1 MFVVGGRAF
10 TSVVMQKNCTEFV
23 AYEDILGVT
32 SRGRHAG
39 GRMRAVTD
47 IAAAMPLVRR
57 AIKLLAD
64 REMTPQL
71 GLLKSTL
78 LQLDS
83 SFSERAYGAGS
94 FRDFVEKLA
103 KAGHVAVKGADRS
116 FYVELRETGDTATP
130 TPGAPTPT
138 GKEPAEPRAHREPR
152 EARAR
157 GQGRDT
163 RPGNPPDDGAT
174 DQVEAAA
181 GTPAPAPPAP
191 DIDAASAEGVVRLG
205 PADGY
210 RIMIQALSRTDA
222 SPRFPMY
229 ARQFKHFMK
238 TFDESFDER
247 RYGFAGILD
256 ALRFGQR
263 EGLFRLDR
271 DRQGGVRVHP
281 GAQYQQL
288 TQSAEG
294 APAGGERLQEGL
306 LSVEAEAVAAQ
317 DAPVAPDQP
326 LTAPE
331 PPPVAADLTSA
342 APGTD
347 EMSPAPTSEATSADG
362 TDSPS
367 EPAMAPRRTSRKR
380 AVART
385 ATRVK
390 KTAPP
395 TGGAKKTAAR
405 PRAKK
410 S

>member
-1 MFVVGGRAF
+1 
-10 TSVVMQKNCTEFV
+10 
-23 AYEDILGVT
+23 
-32 SRGRHAG
+32 
-39 GRMRAVTD
+39 
-47 IAAAMPLVRR
+47 
-57 AIKLLAD
+57 
-64 REMTPQL
+64 
-71 GLLKSTL
+71 
-78 LQLDS
+78 
-83 SFSERAYGAGS
+83 
-94 FRDFVEKLA
+94 
-103 KAGHVAVKGADRS
+103 
-116 FYVELRETGDTATP
+116 
-130 TPGAPTPT
+130 
-138 GKEPAEPRAHREPR
+138 
-152 EARAR
+152 
-157 GQGRDT
+157 
-163 RPGNPPDDGAT
+163 
-174 DQVEAAA
+174 
-181 GTPAPAPPAP
+181 
-191 DIDAASAEGVVRLG
+191 
-205 PADGY
+205 
-210 RIMIQALSRTDA
+210 
-222 SPRFPMY
+222 MY

-294 APAGGERLQEGL
+294 APAAGERLQEGL

-362 TDSPS
+362 TGSPTK
-367 EPAMAPRRTSRKR
+367 PAAAPRGTRRKPPASRTGT
-380 AVART
+380 RT
-385 ATRVK
+385 K
-390 KTAPP
+390 KTASP